1 MAEQQAHPETQAGRA
16 AGAAK
21 TVDPR
26 KEADRLNA
34 ESDLMEARLRHAEL
48 TKRVAYLD
56 RKEL

>member
-1 MAEQQAHPETQAGRA
+1 MAEQQSRPTKAAPVQASAENVGDAVAET
-16 AGAAK
+16 
-21 TVDPR
+21 
-26 KEADRLNA
+26 ERLNR

>member
-1 MAEQQAHPETQAGRA
+1 MAEQQTRPPTKAAPAAA
-16 AGAAK
+16 AGES
-21 TVDPR
+21 VDPR